1 MWESDSAFLTLFL
14 SLLFYNEDSGIF
26 GVPLTVL
33 LENDRRKDSG
43 VKVPLVLQKVSTVYI
58 TGKFIE
64 LCACSMLF
72 INPLMNILRFKDTK
86 APLGCWLWWLSASLL
101 ASTWHPRHLG
111 VFALPR
117 TSKVLHCPARK
128 HQVIDTDVVTWLPS
142 VTFLP
147 IFFKCYLRVCMC
159 FCVHMWLFSPG

>member
-1 MWESDSAFLTLFL
+1 MKKIRHLSLIELTAFFDAFRIQLKRNKTEKVKGRGMKTYYSSNIWHVGIRQCFSDSLFL

-72 INPLMNILRFKDTK
+72 INHWWIFLDLKTQKPLLDAGFGDFRLPF
-86 APLGCWLWWLSASLL
+86 L
-101 ASTWHPRHLG
+101 HPHDI
-111 VFALPR
+111 
-117 TSKVLHCPARK
+117 
-128 HQVIDTDVVTWLPS
+128 QVT
-142 VTFLP
+142 
-147 IFFKCYLRVCMC
+147 
-159 FCVHMWLFSPG
+159 